1 MHVKQLNTSQAF
13 QMIPRKAIVYQDVK
27 ALQVTLLKERQA
39 EAKVPQPVGYLRSQ
53 DSYLHIPQIY
63 CNTLL
68 STNST
73 ASIPR
78 EELVLAGLT
87 RIPTEQNITTMG
99 GLIIAMCFQMVC
111 YDSEQ
116 QEDYNT
122 QYSISLASE
131 NNPKLYCKKTN
142 PPPSLHTRQICSLLS
157 VIVSCC

>member
-1 MHVKQLNTSQAF
+1 MHVKQLTTSQAF

-27 ALQVTLLKERQA
+27 ALQVSLLKELTGGGKSA
-39 EAKVPQPVGYLRSQ
+39 TTCGYLRSQ

-68 STNST
+68 SMNST

-87 RIPTEQNITTMG
+87 RTPTEQNITTMG
-99 GLIIAMCFQMVC
+99 DLIIAMCFQMVC

-122 QYSISLASE
+122 QYSI
-131 NNPKLYCKKTN
+131 
-142 PPPSLHTRQICSLLS
+142 
-157 VIVSCC
+157 V

>member
-1 MHVKQLNTSQAF
+1 MHVKQLTTSQAF

-27 ALQVTLLKERQA
+27 ALQVSPLKERQGGGESA
-39 EAKVPQPVGYLRSQ
+39 TACGYLRSQ

-73 ASIPR
+73 ASILG

-87 RIPTEQNITTMG
+87 RTPTEQNITTMG
-99 GLIIAMCFQMVC
+99 DLIIAMYFQTVC

-122 QYSISLASE
+122 RYSI
-131 NNPKLYCKKTN
+131 
-142 PPPSLHTRQICSLLS
+142 
-157 VIVSCC
+157 V